1 MLTEQNVFRDKL
13 RKPSLHGHNKTQSD
27 SLLLDLKQPKA
38 TMIHQGTPFEILNP
52 HESLNFARIVSYI
65 EDVDYSPRSSS
76 DYKRESSNSIS
87 TMVLKEPEQ
96 VDYNSPEKESDNA
109 VPETEGNGGDSRIHS
124 DLVGDASPPPI
135 PSISERLENEESQS
149 QSNYDEY
156 RSLRHLSNPSDLGEP
171 GPEENELFEPESDQ
185 NNHPSHT
192 LDAWP
197 MRGEPEPEFRAR
209 PISNYQ
215 TAPADQPQPPKEGL
229 RRLRRIVRSIPFLRR
244 KRDEDRPGDG

>member
-1 MLTEQNVFRDKL
+1 MF
-13 RKPSLHGHNKTQSD
+13 
-27 SLLLDLKQPKA
+27 
-38 TMIHQGTPFEILNP
+38 HQGTPFEILNP

-65 EDVDYSPRSSS
+65 EDVDYSSRTSS

-87 TMVLKEPEQ
+87 TMVLKETEQ
-96 VDYNSPEKESDNA
+96 VDNNTPEKETDGFVSETSDD
-109 VPETEGNGGDSRIHS
+109 GQIHS

-149 QSNYDEY
+149 QPQSNYDEN
-156 RSLRHLSNPSDLGEP
+156 RSSTHLSNHSDLGEP

-215 TAPADQPQPPKEGL
+215 TAPVDQAQPQALLPKKGL
-229 RRLRRIVRSIPFLRR
+229 RRLRRIVRNIPFRW
-244 KRDEDRPGDG
+244 KRDEDRAGDG